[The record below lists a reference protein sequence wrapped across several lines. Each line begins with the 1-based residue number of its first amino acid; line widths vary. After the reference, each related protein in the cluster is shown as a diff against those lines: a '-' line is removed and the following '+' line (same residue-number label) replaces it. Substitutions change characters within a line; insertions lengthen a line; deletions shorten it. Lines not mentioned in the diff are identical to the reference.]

1 MWIAINARDAERAEA
16 VIGAAPPPLAIHWI
30 RRSTA
35 SSLETFALLAPA
47 LADGEAALVAMVD
60 GVFPSDGLARFAA
73 SVARV
78 RDGTDAVEGVL
89 GVTARPD
96 DDRPLRVR
104 TDAAGRV
111 LAIGADAGAA
121 RLSTAGLYFLPR
133 RALLRGPSLLAAGGG
148 ALRELL
154 AAIVREGVLLR
165 ACDLGAVVD
174 VDRADDLAAAEA
186 LWGVA

>member
-1 MWIAINARDAERAEA
+1 MWIAINERDAVRAEA
-16 VIGAAPPPLAIHWI
+16 AVGAASPPFPLHWI
-30 RRSTA
+30 RRTTA
-35 SSLETFALLAPA
+35 SSLETFSLLVPA
-47 LADGEAALVAMVD
+47 LADGDAALVAMVD
-60 GVFPSDGLARFAA
+60 GVFPPDGLVRFAEA
-73 SVARV
+73 VARV
-78 RDGTDAVEGVL
+78 RDGTDAMEGVI

-104 TDAAGRV
+104 TDASGRV

-133 RALLRGPSLLAAGGG
+133 RALLRGPALLAAGGG

-154 AAIVREGVLLR
+154 AAIVREGVRLR

-186 LWGVA
+186 LWSPA